1 MAKNYSK
8 NLYGKFYF
16 FLNFGIFFLNFK
28 RSLFHL
34 CLTKFRKTLY
44 YRNDLLISMNKKIL
58 IAILAIIIIICAGA
72 FAFTHMQS
80 GSGASISVDA
90 NALQDMG
97 TLVVDGEEIS
107 QDKGLYSSS
116 SSDENAVLVKN
127 NGVLKLADSVI
138 NKTGDTQST
147 GDDADFYGINSAVL
161 VNTNGS
167 LDISNTKI
175 VTNSKGSNGIFV
187 TNAESSGSSSGD
199 IATIDGNGL
208 AEGSGS
214 GGTPPSMPSG
224 NGSDGGAPPE
234 MPDSNGGSP
243 PEMSDSNGGD
253 SSMQSNQDSV
263 DGTTE
268 ANIENVEITTY
279 SDKSRGLDATY
290 DGIINAKNVVINT
303 NGQSC
308 AALATDRGEGEVHV
322 SNSELNTGVS
332 KESGRGSPII
342 YSTGN
347 ITVENSKGTAYVSQI
362 ACIEGKNSIE
372 LANCDLSAA
381 AGGNREDNGEYVD
394 LGGVFIYQSM
404 SGDADV
410 GTSIFTA
417 TDSTLSIE
425 SDSDYYETAPMFHVT
440 NTKAIINLESTELNF
455 GSETLLDVSGQS
467 QWGTVGSNGGELE
480 FNAVSEILDGNII
493 VDSISSLNMTLSS
506 TSYVG
511 SINPSDDFGETNVVI
526 DSGSDWTLDGDSHI
540 SSLENNGE
548 IYYEGHT
555 LYVDGVAYAESN
567 PFN

>member
-1 MAKNYSK
+1 
-8 NLYGKFYF
+8 
-16 FLNFGIFFLNFK
+16 
-28 RSLFHL
+28 
-34 CLTKFRKTLY
+34 
-44 YRNDLLISMNKKIL
+44 MNKKIL
-58 IAILAIIIIICAGA
+58 IAAIAIIIIICAGA
-72 FAFTHMQS
+72 FALTNMQT
-80 GSGASISVDA
+80 GNGASINVDA
-90 NALQDMG
+90 NALEDKG
-97 TLVVDGEEIS
+97 TLVVDSEDIS
-107 QDKGLYSSS
+107 ADKGIYSSS

-127 NGVLKLADSVI
+127 NGVLKLTNSII

-147 GDDADFYGINSAVL
+147 GDDADFYGINSAIL

-167 LDISNTKI
+167 MDISNTKI

-187 TNAESSGSSSGD
+187 TNAESSGSSSSSSVL
-199 IATIDGNGL
+199 IDGNGL
-208 AEGSGS
+208 AESSGTAPDGQ
-214 GGTPPSMPSG
+214 GGTPPEMPGGDS
-224 NGSDGGAPPE
+224 NGGTPPE
-234 MPDSNGGSP
+234 MPSGDGSSNGAPS
-243 PEMSDSNGGD
+243 GGD
-253 SSMQSNQDSV
+253 SSSMQSNQDSV
-263 DGTTE
+263 DGTTQ

-290 DGIINAKNVVINT
+290 NGFINAKNVVINT

-347 ITVENSKGTAYVSQI
+347 ITVADSNGTAYVSQI

-372 LANCDLSAA
+372 LTNCDFSAA

-410 GTSIFTA
+410 GTSTFTA
-417 TDSTLSIE
+417 NNSALSIE
-425 SDSDYYETAPMFHVT
+425 SDSDYYKTAPMFHVT
-440 NTKAIINLESTELNF
+440 NTKAIVNLESTELNF
-455 GSETLLDVSGQS
+455 GSGTLLDVSGQS
-467 QWGTVGSNGGELE
+467 QWGTVGSNGGELT
-480 FNAVSEILDGNII
+480 FNAKDEILDGNVI

-506 TSYVG
+506 TSFVG
-511 SINPSDDFGETNVVI
+511 SINPSDDFGETNLVI
-526 DSGSDWTLDGDSHI
+526 DSGSDWTLDGDSHV

-555 LYVDGVAYAESN
+555 LYVDGVAYTESN
-567 PFN
+567 PYN